1 MAGTTTTPKCAT
13 CDKIE
18 SDSGT
23 PLKRCAK
30 CQTTAYCSRD
40 CQRAHWKTH
49 KQVCARNAASA
60 WNASTSN
67 TAPGASAST
76 SLPKGLTIAIDKPFH
91 RLNSKTWMHDRPE
104 EDVYKLLIDTYRF
117 RMEDNFNLEGDR
129 NKESLYGGAAD
140 GRIGFVRF
148 LGLAESRTGLLPSWW
163 STDKGKE
170 CIALGLGS
178 DNGWSSL
185 AHKVAKRGLIEHYG
199 NPLMPMQLRLFGE
212 QVYGRGPGGQSGEMI
227 IMMQM
232 KAEGGDLIS
241 SGLDVSSIF
250 GR

>member
-1 MAGTTTTPKCAT
+1 MASTTTTPKCAT

-18 SDSGT
+18 SDSGI
-23 PLKRCAK
+23 PLKRCAQ
-30 CQTTAYCSRD
+30 CQTTAYCSRG

-49 KQVCARNAASA
+49 KQVCA
-60 WNASTSN
+60 TSN
-67 TAPGASAST
+67 TAPGASTST

-91 RLNSKTWMHDRPE
+91 RLNSKTWMHNRPE

-117 RMEDNFNLEGDR
+117 RMEDNFNLEGAR
-129 NKESLYGGAAD
+129 NKESIYGGAAD

-148 LGLAESRTGLLPSWW
+148 LGLAESKTGLLPSWW

-170 CIALGLGS
+170 CIALGLGR

-185 AHKVAKRGLIEHYG
+185 GQKVAKSGLIEHYG

-212 QVYGRGPGGQSGEMI
+212 QVYGRGPGGQSGEKI

-232 KAEGGDLIS
+232 EAEDGDVIS
-241 SGLDVSSIF
+241 SVLDVSSIF